1 MAKKVYVGNLSLSC
15 DNAALEALFAPFGT
29 VESVNIVMDRETG
42 QGKGFGFV
50 QMASDQE
57 AQAAMDALNGKEVEG
72 RALKVAEANPPK
84 MNKPRFGGGGG
95 GGGRRPGGF
104 GGGGGGGRGGRPG
117 GDRGGNRGPGSDRG
131 GRPGGFGR
139 R

>member
-1 MAKKVYVGNLSLSC
+1 MAKKVYVGNLSSGC
-15 DNAALEALFAPFGT
+15 DNAGLEALFSPFGT
-29 VESVNIVMDRETG
+29 VESVNVVMDRETG
-42 QGKGFGFV
+42 QSKGFGFV
-50 QMASDQE
+50 QMSSDQE

-72 RALKVAEANPPK
+72 RGLKVAEAIPPK

-95 GGGRRPGGF
+95 GGGGRRPGGF
-104 GGGGGGGRGGRPG
+104 GGGRGGRPG
-117 GDRGGNRGPGSDRG
+117 GDRGGNRDRGGDRG

>member
-1 MAKKVYVGNLSLSC
+1 MAKKVYVGNLSAGC
-15 DNAALEALFAPFGT
+15 DSAALEALFAPFGV

-50 QMASDQE
+50 QMASDSE
-57 AQAAMDALNGKEVEG
+57 AQAAMDGLNGKEIEG

-95 GGGRRPGGF
+95 GGRRPGGF
-104 GGGGGGGRGGRPG
+104 GGGPRGGSGGRGPGG
-117 GDRGGNRGPGSDRG
+117 GDRGGDRG

>member
-1 MAKKVYVGNLSLSC
+1 MAKKVYVGNLSAGC

-50 QMASDQE
+50 QMASDTE
-57 AQAAMDALNGKEVEG
+57 AQAAMDGLNGKEIDG

-104 GGGGGGGRGGRPG
+104 GGPRGGGRPG
-117 GDRGGNRGPGSDRG
+117 GDRGGNRGPGGDRG

>member
-1 MAKKVYVGNLSLSC
+1 MAKKVYVGNLSSGC
-15 DNAALEALFAPFGT
+15 DNAALEALFSPFGT
-29 VESVNIVMDRETG
+29 VESVNVVMDRETG
-42 QGKGFGFV
+42 QSKGFGFV
-50 QMASDQE
+50 QMSKDEE
-57 AQAAMDALNGKEVEG
+57 AQAAMDGLNGKEVDG
-72 RALKVAEANPPK
+72 RMLKVAEAVPPK

-104 GGGGGGGRGGRPG
+104 GGGRGGRPG
-117 GDRGGNRGPGSDRG
+117 GDRGGNRGPGGGDRG